1 MATHVSDIHRDTE
14 QSPRGGITPRAIGLG
29 LLLVVLLDVIA
40 VYVRFHY
47 HGSRMVLSHI
57 PMAMLIVFITMLI
70 ALAIMGRL
78 ARFSLQPGE
87 WHTILSMG
95 LVGATMP
102 IWASTGFLIGYISAP
117 YFYATEDNNWAELL
131 HPHLPDFMIPTNE
144 GNGVAWF
151 FEGRPEGAAI
161 PWDIWVLPLFWW
173 FMVFTAAF
181 VVLTC
186 LGVIF
191 RKQWV
196 QNERL
201 AFPAMAPLIN
211 MMSEPGG
218 DKRALPGFMYNRLF
232 WIGFALAFGM
242 IAWNCINYFL
252 PNFPRFPIHGGRWH
266 TIDPQFP
273 RIRASVGLFSIF
285 FSYFA
290 SLDVLLSL
298 WVFDLLF
305 IVEGGWLNKL
315 GYKSMVPVAY
325 RGVYQWQTRGAFV
338 VLVISMF
345 WVARLHLRDVIMKAL
360 GKDDSVD
367 DRDELLSYRAAVV
380 GVVAGLA
387 FLFIWMMQMNMDP
400 LISALLLMACV
411 CGYIGMAKILS
422 DTGMPYTQ
430 IPGIAWNY
438 VAPFFGNVGIPPTTH
453 VAFRFANLITG
464 NAKGLFLPAT
474 AQVGKLSEGITDNR
488 RKLIAALYMAFAVS
502 FVTSIFL
509 TLNLGYNEGAFN
521 FNVAEIPRSARN
533 YFRNAANAV
542 KNADNP
548 PFYVDNPENLVFF
561 GIGGLAMIGLIF
573 MRHRFVWWPLHPVGL
588 ALSGTPLIRAS
599 SFTLFIAWLIKLVML
614 KVGGPS
620 VYHKSRPFFIGLL
633 VGYVLGVALSLMLD
647 VIWFP
652 ERGHAVH
659 FRAA

>member
-1 MATHVSDIHRDTE
+1 MATHVSARQRE
-14 QSPRGGITPRAIGLG
+14 VAPAFRGGITPRAIGLG
-29 LLLVVLLDVIA
+29 VFLVVVLDALA
-40 VYVRFHY
+40 VYVRFYY
-47 HGSRMVLSHI
+47 HGSRMVLSHV
-57 PMAMLIVFITMLI
+57 PMAMLIAFITMLI
-70 ALAIMGRL
+70 VLAVVGRL
-78 ARFSLQPGE
+78 ARFSLLPGE
-87 WHTILSMG
+87 WHTILAMG
-95 LVGATMP
+95 LVGATLP
-102 IWASTGFLIGYISAP
+102 AWSSTGYLIGYISAP
-117 YFYATEDNNWAELL
+117 YFYATADNNWAELL
-131 HPHLPDFMIPTNE
+131 HPHLPDFLIPSNA
-144 GNGVAWF
+144 GHGIAWF
-151 FEGRPEGAAI
+151 FEGRPKGAPI
-161 PWDIWVLPLFWW
+161 PWGVWVLPLFWW
-173 FMVFTAAF
+173 FMAFTAAF
-181 VVLTC
+181 VVLAC
-186 LGVIF
+186 VAVIF

-211 MMSEPGG
+211 MMSAPGG
-218 DKRALPGFMYNRLF
+218 GKRILPGFMYNRLF

-252 PNFPRFPIHGGRWH
+252 PNFPRFPIHGARWH

-273 RIRASVGLFSIF
+273 RVRTSVGLFSIF

-290 SLDVLLSL
+290 SLDVLFSL
-298 WVFDLLF
+298 WVFDLVF
-305 IVEGGWLNKL
+305 ILEGGWLNKL
-315 GYKSMVPVAY
+315 GYKSMVPTAY

-345 WVARLHLRDVIMKAL
+345 WVARRHLRDVLMKAL

-367 DRDELLSYRAAVV
+367 DRDEMLSYRTAVI
-380 GVVAGLA
+380 GLVAGLGY
-387 FLFIWMMQMNMDP
+387 LFIWMMQMDMDA
-400 LISALLLMACV
+400 LISALLLLACV
-411 CGYIGMAKILS
+411 FGYIGMAKILA
-422 DTGMPYTQ
+422 DTGMPYTS
-430 IPGIAWNY
+430 IPGIPWNY
-438 VAPFFGNVGIPPTTH
+438 VAPFFGNAAISPSTH

-474 AQVGKLSEGITDNR
+474 AQVGKLSEGIADDR
-488 RKLIAALYMAFAVS
+488 RKLMGAIYIAFVVS

-509 TLNLGYNEGAFN
+509 TLKLGYDEGAFN
-521 FNVAEIPRSARN
+521 FNVSEIPRSARN
-533 YFRNAANAV
+533 YFKNAANAV
-542 KNADNP
+542 KQSDQP

-561 GIGGLAMIGLIF
+561 GIGGLAMVGLIF

-588 ALSGTPLIRAS
+588 ALSGVPLIRAS

-652 ERGHAVH
+652 EKGHAVH

>member
-1 MATHVSDIHRDTE
+1 MATHVSERQRDAM
-14 QSPRGGITPRAIGLG
+14 PAFRGGITARAIGLG
-29 LLLVVLLDVIA
+29 IFLVVVLDAIA
-40 VYVRFHY
+40 VYVRFYY
-47 HGSRMVLSHI
+47 HGSRMVLSHV
-57 PMAMLIVFITMLI
+57 PMAMLIAFIAMLI
-70 ALAIMGRL
+70 VLGIVGRL
-78 ARFSLQPGE
+78 ARFSLLPGE
-87 WHTILSMG
+87 WHTILAMG
-95 LVGATMP
+95 LVGATLP
-102 IWASTGFLIGYISAP
+102 AWSSTGYLIGYISAP

-131 HPHLPDFMIPTNE
+131 HPHLPDFLIPSNE
-144 GNGVAWF
+144 GHGIAWF
-151 FEGRPEGAAI
+151 FEGRPEGAPI
-161 PWDIWVLPLFWW
+161 PWDVWMLPLFWW
-173 FMVFTAAF
+173 FMAFTAAF
-181 VVLTC
+181 VVLAC
-186 LGVIF
+186 VAVIF

-211 MMSEPGG
+211 MMAEPGG
-218 DKRALPGFMYNRLF
+218 GKRTLPGFMYNRLF

-252 PNFPRFPIHGGRWH
+252 PNFPRFPIHGARWH

-273 RIRASVGLFSIF
+273 RVRTSVGLFSIF

-290 SLDVLLSL
+290 SLDVLFSL
-298 WVFDLLF
+298 WVFDLVF
-305 IVEGGWLNKL
+305 ILEGGWLNKL
-315 GYKSMVPVAY
+315 GYKSMVPTAY

-345 WVARLHLRDVIMKAL
+345 WVARQHLRDVLMKAL

-367 DRDELLSYRAAVV
+367 DRDEMLSYRAAVI
-380 GVVAGLA
+380 GSVAGLGY
-387 FLFIWMMQMNMDP
+387 LFIWMMQMDMDP

-411 CGYIGMAKILS
+411 FGYIGMAKILA
-422 DTGMPYTQ
+422 DTGMPYTS
-430 IPGIAWNY
+430 IPGIPWNY
-438 VAPFFGNVGIPPTTH
+438 VAPFFGNAAISPSTH

-464 NAKGLFLPAT
+464 NAKGLFLPAA
-474 AQVGKLSEGITDNR
+474 AQVGKLSEGISDDR
-488 RKLIAALYMAFAVS
+488 RKLMAAIYIAFVTS

-509 TLNLGYNEGAFN
+509 TLKLGYDEGAFN
-521 FNVAEIPRSARN
+521 FNVSEIPRSARN
-533 YFRNAANAV
+533 YFKNAANAV
-542 KNADNP
+542 KQSDQP

-561 GIGGLAMIGLIF
+561 GIGGLAMVGLIF

-588 ALSGTPLIRAS
+588 ALSGVPLIRAS

-652 ERGHAVH
+652 EKGHAVH